1 MIAPPDSLGIADVTA
16 QRRVAG
22 LATPQALQRLTT
34 TDLQQRGVTDIADAL
49 RRFSGVNLRDYGG
62 AGGLKTVSVRGLGA
76 GHTAVSYD
84 GLSVADTRQGQI
96 DLGQFSTNRLG
107 DLSLQNMGEGQLL
120 CPVRNMAAAV
130 VSLHT
135 PWAPQTDALWHGSAT
150 LRQAAFGTYA
160 PSLSVQK
167 RVARHTSLGIGG
179 DYFFAHNDY
188 PFYVE
193 NGVASETL
201 RRTNS
206 RMQTATTEVN
216 LHQTLQ
222 HDGQITAKAYFITTI
237 GGCRVWST
245 STSIITMND

>member
-179 DYFFAHNDY
+179 EIGRAH
-188 PFYVE
+188 V
-193 NGVASETL
+193 
-201 RRTNS
+201 
-206 RMQTATTEVN
+206 
-216 LHQTLQ
+216 
-222 HDGQITAKAYFITTI
+222 
-237 GGCRVWST
+237 
-245 STSIITMND
+245 